1 MPPAD
6 RLYFLDNL
14 RMLTVLAVLALHAGI
29 AYAPI
34 VPWWYVADAG
44 KNAAFDLLLVVTDGF
59 VMPTLF
65 AIAGYFAEA
74 SLDRHGPAGFLSAKA
89 RRLGLPLIV
98 VTLLLCPVISYVIYL
113 GDGGTQSYWRHWL
126 GLLPTVLDWR
136 PRLFSRAADVVALQ
150 GHVWPYHLWFL
161 ALLLVLCLLLTLV
174 RPIWRQ
180 FRGTRPRAP
189 SRPGFGLFCLLALV
203 AGLAEGLGQALFP
216 DGVWGSLGPFFV
228 VQIARVP
235 LYLGMFGL
243 GLFARHRG
251 WCTTHR
257 LPGRLWLWGLAV
269 VAAFVAM
276 AAGGAANMAPGVKSV
291 WVPVCYG
298 LGRTVFGLAATG
310 ALVVFGH
317 RYWNRPGGRSARLAA
332 ASYDIYLAHLP
343 LVVVLQYWLA
353 KVAVSPFAKFAIV
366 FLATLGSC
374 YGASRLA
381 ARCRTIWV
389 PAGTLAAFGL
399 CLLIWR

>member
-14 RMLTVLAVLALHAGI
+14 RMLAVLAVLALHAGI

-44 KNAAFDLLLVVTDGF
+44 KNAAFDLLLIVTDGF

-65 AIAGYFAEA
+65 AIAGYFAMA
-74 SLDRHGPAGFLSAKA
+74 SLDRHGPAGFLAAKVK
-89 RRLGLPLIV
+89 RLGVPLLA
-98 VTLLLCPVISYVIYL
+98 VTILLCPVISYVIFL
-113 GDGGTQSYWRHWL
+113 GDGGTQSYWRYWL
-126 GLLPTVLDWR
+126 GLLPTILDWR
-136 PRLFSRAADVVALQ
+136 PRLFSRAADVAAMQ
-150 GHVWPYHLWFL
+150 GHLWPFHLWFL
-161 ALLLVLCLLLTLV
+161 ALLLVFCGLLALV
-174 RPIWRQ
+174 RPIWRRD
-180 FRGTRPRAP
+180 RGTRALPP
-189 SRPGFGLFCLLALV
+189 SRPGFGLFGVLALV
-203 AGLAEGLGQALFP
+203 VGLAEGLGQALVP
-216 DGVWGSLGPFFV
+216 DGVWGSLGPFCV
-228 VQIARVP
+228 VQLARVP

-243 GLFARHRG
+243 GVFAWHRG
-251 WCTTHR
+251 WFATYR
-257 LPGRLWLWGLAV
+257 LPGRLWLWGVLV
-269 VAAFVAM
+269 VAGFGTMIV
-276 AAGGAANMAPGVKSV
+276 GGAANSAPGPKPL
-291 WVPVCYG
+291 WIPLGYG
-298 LGRTVFGLAATG
+298 LARTFFGLAATG
-310 ALVVFGH
+310 ALVVFGQ
-317 RYWNRPGGRSARLAA
+317 RYWNRSGGRSARLAA

-353 KVAVSPFAKFAIV
+353 SIAVSPFAKFAIV

-399 CLLIWR
+399 CLLVWG